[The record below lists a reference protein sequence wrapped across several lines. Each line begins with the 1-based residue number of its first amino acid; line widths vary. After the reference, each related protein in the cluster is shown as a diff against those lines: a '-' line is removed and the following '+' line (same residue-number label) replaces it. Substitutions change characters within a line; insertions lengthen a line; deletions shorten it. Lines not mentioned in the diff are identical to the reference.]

1 MDLQE
6 RYDELD
12 NIISSLN
19 ILLDDIYDNEYI
31 EDLREI
37 KYRAEEELE
46 EIEPLLQAEQDREYN
61 ERMNEYYNNVL

>member
-61 ERMNEYYNNVL
+61 ERMNEYYNSVL